1 VVDHHTDCLV
11 WAHAGRDRKTVLKF
25 LHLGGKE
32 RCEQIKLVSCDNASW
47 ITGPVS
53 GAARTPRSTWTRL
66 HIVKAAT
73 DALDEI
79 RRAVWNEARETGDKQ
94 LAKDLKGA
102 RFALWKNP
110 EKLTDRQ
117 QPKLTLIHK
126 LNASIYRAHLLKEL
140 LRQMYDVPH
149 DQALTLLDG

>member
-1 VVDHHTDCLV
+1 VD
-11 WAHAGRDRKTVLKF
+11 
-25 LHLGGKE
+25 
-32 RCEQIKLVSCDNASW
+32 ASW
-47 ITGPVS
+47 ITAPVS
-53 GAARTPRSTWTRL
+53 GAARTPRSAWTRL

-140 LRQMYDVPH
+140 LRQIYDVPH